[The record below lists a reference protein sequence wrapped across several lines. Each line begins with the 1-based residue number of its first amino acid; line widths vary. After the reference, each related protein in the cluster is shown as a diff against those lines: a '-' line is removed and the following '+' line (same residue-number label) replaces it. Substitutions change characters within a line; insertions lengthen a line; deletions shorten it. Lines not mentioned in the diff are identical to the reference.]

1 MENAKTD
8 QKERLQQ
15 LSMKYGMTLRDLAR
29 MAQMSEATL
38 YHITDESRRLTPRT
52 AARICYYMEKEK
64 GVVVNRQWLLT
75 GEGEMIEEKSS
86 QPYGNEAVAT
96 TVIAAEEREV
106 EVNYK
111 EKYLALLEEY
121 SRLQKEHSELLK
133 RLLK

>member
-1 MENAKTD
+1 M
-8 QKERLQQ
+8 QQ
-15 LSMKYGMTLRDLAR
+15 LTMSYGMTLRDLAR
-29 MAQMSEATL
+29 LAQMSEATL

-75 GEGEMIEEKSS
+75 GEGEMVEEKPS
-86 QPYGNEAVAT
+86 QPYENEGVAT
-96 TVIAAEEREV
+96 IAMAAEERETD
-106 EVNYK
+106 YK

-133 RLLK
+133 RLLQ